1 MNFQLEPFPKNISG
15 LTPSQLADLRKSGLT
30 DETILAAKFHS
41 VPPRLINKIL
51 GFNAKINSLLEIPY
65 PGTDFSRY
73 KLFPPLTNREGHS
86 QKYHQPK
93 DSAPRLYVPPGFDCT
108 KKLWPITEGEKKAL
122 KATQDGLN
130 CLGLGGIWNFA
141 TKNGNGQPELIP
153 DLKNIPWKNKTVEI
167 IPDADFKKNDHVRRA
182 VYRLAQLL
190 EAEGATVFIVELPG
204 ALKLDDYLVKYT
216 AADFEKLPRLT
227 CHAKEFEEAAIL
239 ENRKDNIQTEGTGEL
254 THPDIFRGVA
264 KIFADEYAS
273 ITEVPRE
280 FLFWA
285 FLTCFGSLLSE
296 KITLKSALDIEPR
309 LYLLLVGESAD
320 VRKSTA
326 LKFAVKFFQA
336 EMPDFNVA
344 QGVQGSAEGLGKALE
359 KAAALLLYV
368 DEFSAIVSKCNA
380 KNSVLLQMLTTMF
393 ENTAYENRTKY
404 DIIKIDN
411 GHLAILAASTIETF
425 QKVWTPNFTAIGFD
439 NRLLLIPGKIAREVS
454 IPNRLSLEA
463 EIRIRRAFKEAL
475 EKIDTTKTYSLTE
488 EAQGAFDNWYS
499 DLKRRDSIVK
509 KRIDTIALRL
519 LVLFAAN
526 EGKEIIDVD
535 IVDRVIAFSEWQI
548 KVREDLAPFDAE
560 NDFAEMEEKI
570 RRTLK
575 KKGSIKEWELQNFT
589 NAKRKGLHIYNYA
602 LNNLIKNGEVLRQ
615 GKVLSLLKSPEAAF
629 TSQSTSQGVNWR

>member
-439 NRLLLIPGKIAREVS
+439 NRLLLIPGKVAREVS

-589 NAKRKGLHIYNYA
+589 NARRKGLHIYNYA